1 MENKNEEVKNNLTE
15 LVFILD
21 ASGSMS
27 GLEADTIGGFNS
39 MIEKQKKE
47 EGECLVSTVIF
58 DNASRVLHD
67 RVSIEKIEKL
77 TENDYYTG
85 GCTAL
90 MDAIGGAIHH
100 IGNVHRYARK
110 EDVPASTLFVITTD
124 GMENAS
130 REYSSDKVKKL
141 IKEKEELGWK
151 FLFIAANIDAVD
163 TAARMGIRKEYAVD
177 YVCDAE
183 GTAVLYDSVGKAVS
197 HMRKNRSIAP
207 ECMEAIREDYNRR
220 APKHQPKKEARDGR
234 ILK

>member
-1 MENKNEEVKNNLTE
+1 MEKKNEEAKNNLTE

-21 ASGSMS
+21 ASGSMG
-27 GLEADTIGGFNS
+27 GLEDDTIGGFNS

-58 DNASRVLHD
+58 DNTSRVLHN
-67 RVSIEKIEKL
+67 RVSIGEVAKL
-77 TENDYYTG
+77 TEKDYYTG

-100 IGNVHRYARK
+100 IGNIHRYARK

-130 REYSSDKVKKL
+130 REYSSDKVKKM

-151 FLFIAANIDAVD
+151 FLFIAANIDAVE
-163 TAARMGIRKEYAVD
+163 TAAKMGIRREYAVD

-207 ECMEAIREDYNRR
+207 ECMEALREDYERR
-220 APKHQPKKEARDGR
+220 SPKHKPLKEAGDGSV
-234 ILK
+234 LS